1 MGPMLL
7 LVLGILGAVGFSLYH
22 FGEQQRFNIVSD
34 SKEGIFILDKK
45 TSMVNYC
52 TNKTCSLVGNG
63 ALPSH
68 MMGNPAA
75 MASMQGAIMGAPAAP
90 TVTAPG
96 QAPTGMQPDIAAS
109 GSANAAPAAATDSDV
124 HDADADHS
132 DAATDTNNSD
142 AAAASSAADA
152 DHPDAATSPEGF
164 SF

>member
-1 MGPMLL
+1 MLL

-22 FGEQQRFNIVSD
+22 FGEQQRFNIISD

-45 TSMVNYC
+45 TSMINYC

-68 MMGNPAA
+68 IMGNPAA

-90 TVTAPG
+90 AAPAPG
-96 QAPTGMQPDIAAS
+96 QAPAGMQPNIAAS
-109 GSANAAPAAATDSDV
+109 GSANAAPAATAPAATDGDV
-124 HDADADHS
+124 HDADAEAGADHQ
-132 DAATDTNNSD
+132 DADQPD
-142 AAAASSAADA
+142 AAAAPAADA
-152 DHPDAATSPEGF
+152 DHPDSPEGF